1 MCDEIGVLGM
11 GSLSRG
17 VSLGGVC
24 VYNCLSPPTK
34 VWGLISDRGADRCPD
49 AIKRQTANEPEPHS
63 GENGLSKHGQLE
75 D

>member
-11 GSLSRG
+11 DSLARG
-17 VSLGGVC
+17 CLCLQLFIPTDQGLGA
-24 VYNCLSPPTK
+24 
-34 VWGLISDRGADRCPD
+34 DRGADRCPD